1 MIVTKLEPVT
11 KAKFKVYLNEQFAF
25 VLYKSE
31 LSRYKIWEE
40 CEVTQELVD
49 RIKEEVLIKR
59 AKLRAMYLLNHRDRT
74 EQELYNRLKQ
84 DLYTEE
90 IIEIAM
96 KYVASFGYIGDDGYA
111 RRFVS
116 GKQGT
121 KSKKEIM
128 VMLQQKGI
136 SRDAAKN
143 ALDECYEE
151 MTEIGAIQRL
161 VEKKHFDKDSA
172 SDKEKKKM
180 FDYLLRRGFSYE
192 DIRQVIQVSS
202 WNA

>member
-11 KAKFKVYLNEQFAF
+11 KVKFKVYVDEQFAF
-25 VLYKSE
+25 VLYKGE
-31 LSRYKIWEE
+31 LSRYKIREE
-40 CEVTQELVD
+40 CEITQELID
-49 RIKEEVLIKR
+49 RIKEEVLVKR
-59 AKLRAMYLLNHRDRT
+59 AKLRAMYLLNHKDRT

-84 DLYTEE
+84 DSYTED

-121 KSKKEIM
+121 KSKREIM
-128 VMLQQKGI
+128 LLLQQKGVSQDI
-136 SRDAAKN
+136 AKE

-151 MTEIGAIQRL
+151 MTESDAIQRL
-161 VEKKHFDKDSA
+161 IEKKHFDCENA

-180 FDYLLRRGFSYE
+180 FDYLLRRGFTYE
-192 DIRQVIQVSS
+192 DIRQVIQVSY